1 MRGLSISQDFG
12 LNTQRHDVT
21 FWSGKFAVS
30 YTDNVH
36 SINVN
41 DFTKVLWI
49 CVFEP
54 IAKNLIYIVFLLLE
68 ALIEMDRVHY
78 ETYES
83 ENYYDSM
90 GRDSTVRKVTSSCSF
105 CSEHNDLWM

>member
-1 MRGLSISQDFG
+1 MLS
-12 LNTQRHDVT
+12 
-21 FWSGKFAVS
+21 
-30 YTDNVH
+30 
-36 SINVN
+36 
-41 DFTKVLWI
+41 I

-90 GRDSTVRKVTSSCSF
+90 ERDSTVRKV
-105 CSEHNDLWM
+105 N

>member
-1 MRGLSISQDFG
+1 MHLRVSVSVRGLSISQDFG

-30 YTDNVH
+30 CTDYVH

-49 CVFEP
+49 FVFEP

-68 ALIEMDRVHY
+68 ALNIEMDRVHY

-90 GRDSTVRKVTSSCSF
+90 YPRFVSEIASC
-105 CSEHNDLWM
+105 L

>member
-1 MRGLSISQDFG
+1 M
-12 LNTQRHDVT
+12 
-21 FWSGKFAVS
+21 
-30 YTDNVH
+30 
-36 SINVN
+36 
-41 DFTKVLWI
+41 LWI

-90 GRDSTVRKVTSSCSF
+90 ERDSTVRKVT
-105 CSEHNDLWM
+105 